1 MFWFLIEAPITL
13 LCICLPACLPILRR
27 LFSRWVSP
35 MVTRA
40 TDYISGTRTR
50 SGHSATR
57 SQGGKFPSSGD
68 DDPEAINIASYP
80 ARGKD
85 KRKNSSSAGMRG
97 LGSNFNGGRESLDS
111 DGSNREILGW
121 GKWHAQTRAK
131 AAGPSAS
138 ASASTSTRTDVPDW
152 TIRVD
157 KDVRV
162 QSNSNW

>member
-1 MFWFLIEAPITL
+1 MFWFLMEAPITL

-40 TDYISGTRTR
+40 TDYISGTRSR
-50 SGHSATR
+50 SGPSAAR
-57 SQGGKFPSSGD
+57 SQAGKFPSSGG
-68 DDPEAINIASYP
+68 DDPEAINISSYP
-80 ARGKD
+80 VRGNNKH
-85 KRKNSSSAGMRG
+85 KSSSSAGIRA
-97 LGSNFNGGRESLDS
+97 LGSTFNGGRESLDS

-121 GKWHAQTRAK
+121 GKWHAQAQAK
-131 AAGPSAS
+131 AAGPSVS

-157 KDVRV
+157 KDVSV
-162 QSNSNW
+162 QTNSNW